1 MTDGNNV
8 TCNLTT
14 WHGVSVLLM
23 LTSEEVRTLILASC
37 LQDGPIALCLADF
50 NLGNANI
57 DTITI
62 HKTIHAKILR
72 LGLKQIC
79 TTIIMQLC
87 PGYSNQPHAILEHI
101 CQMSTGPNNQPVTS
115 TVIE

>member
-14 WHGVSVLLM
+14 WHGVSVLSM
-23 LTSEEVRTLILASC
+23 LTSKEVRTLILASC

-57 DTITI
+57 DTISQDNPCKDPPPGI
-62 HKTIHAKILR
+62 QADLRNYHHAVLM
-72 LGLKQIC
+72 G
-79 TTIIMQLC
+79 
-87 PGYSNQPHAILEHI
+87 GYNAHFFYSKNGGF
-101 CQMSTGPNNQPVTS
+101 S
-115 TVIE
+115 